1 MLSFSIFGPFILRI
15 ETYFGDNISTPDIF
29 KKLMVLTLER
39 VKTDFDLTNLVTVLV
54 HCKNYVLGGI
64 VHLFVRSHH
73 IYILFHFSVQV
84 TSLEDTKNKLAEEKL
99 GLENKLKDT
108 EHKIK
113 DLSKE
118 LENIKSQAEKSMVNM
133 TFRLSILKFIDRNP
147 AVFNTF
153 YNVVHILSVIRFYS
167 HQECGRRNN
176 IVTCQAHPVLVK

>member
-1 MLSFSIFGPFILRI
+1 MFGI
-15 ETYFGDNISTPDIF
+15 
-29 KKLMVLTLER
+29 
-39 VKTDFDLTNLVTVLV
+39 
-54 HCKNYVLGGI
+54 
-64 VHLFVRSHH
+64 
-73 IYILFHFSVQV
+73 SVQV

-133 TFRLSILKFIDRNP
+133 TFRYFIDQYP

-153 YNVVHILSVIRFYS
+153 YNVVHILSVHIIRFYS
-167 HQECGRRNN
+167 HQECRRRNN
-176 IVTCQAHPVLVK
+176 IMPSIVLVQ